1 MKSIILLT
9 ALFFTCFFA
18 QAQANEVNVSL
29 EIETVQV
36 EMVETIESNDIVVP
50 TIETENTIEVARL
63 YKNKNNRVIKALK
76 FATKLN
82 RAKLS

>member
-9 ALFFTCFFA
+9 ALFFSTFLV
-18 QAQANEVNVSL
+18 QAQANNENVSL
-29 EIETVQV
+29 EIETIQI
-36 EMVETIESNDIVVP
+36 EMVQTIESNDIIVP
-50 TIETENTIEVARL
+50 TIETENTMEVARL

-76 FATKLN
+76 FSTKLN

>member
-1 MKSIILLT
+1 LT

-18 QAQANEVNVSL
+18 QAQANEENVSL

-36 EMVETIESNDIVVP
+36 EMVKTIESNDIVVP
-50 TIETENTIEVARL
+50 TIENENTIEVARL